1 MFDKSVNSWA
11 VHEEPEGLIFKR
23 ICLWDEMPVDRAS
36 ERLNGY
42 VIRGM
47 LQDENDLIMLLL
59 KDGNYRL
66 MKISTGEDINH
77 IIRTIQM
84 HPSDGH
90 QIYKGFFDPDKIERN
105 TRQIIE

>member
-1 MFDKSVNSWA
+1 MIEKTVNSWK

-47 LQDENDLIMLLL
+47 MQDDGALIMLLL
-59 KDGNYRL
+59 KDKNYRL
-66 MKISTGEDINH
+66 MKISAGEDVNH
-77 IIRTIQM
+77 VIRTIQM
-84 HPSDGH
+84 HPSDGR
-90 QIYKGFFDPDKIERN
+90 QVLKSLFAPEKAERN